1 MKAVR
6 QKIAKILRF
15 PSDLVLD
22 GNYSNKID
30 KKTRFITVTPLD
42 VKSFNETR
50 RFDGQREI
58 ETVTMSKQ
66 HTVSISVYGD
76 GAFDYANYLEACLC
90 TTIALQEFKSINCSI
105 VSIGDVRDINQVVG
119 GGYEQRGQF
128 DIIFGSEYV
137 VEYQLN
143 HIEHVDVNVIED
155 P

>member
-6 QKIAKILRF
+6 QKLAKILRF
-15 PSDLVLD
+15 PSDRVLD
-22 GNYSNKID
+22 GNFSNNID
-30 KKTRFITVTPLD
+30 RVKRFITVTPLTT
-42 VKSFNETR
+42 KSFNETR
-50 RFDGQREI
+50 RFDGKGEV

-66 HTVSISVYGD
+66 MTASISVYGE
-76 GAFDYANYLEACLC
+76 GAFDYAQYVKACLC
-90 TTIALQEFKSINCSI
+90 ATIALQEFKAIRCSI
-105 VSIGDVRDINQVVG
+105 VSMGDVRDINQVVG

-137 VEYQLN
+137 VDYQLN

>member
-30 KKTRFITVTPLD
+30 RKTRFITVTPLN

-50 RFDGQREI
+50 RFDGRREI

-66 HTVSISVYGD
+66 HAVSISVYGD
-76 GAFDYANYLEACLC
+76 GAFDYANYLKACLC
-90 TTIALQEFKSINCSI
+90 TTIALQEFKSIACSI
-105 VSIGDVRDINQVVG
+105 VSIGDVRDVNQVVG

-137 VEYQLN
+137 IDYQLN
-143 HIEHVDVNVIED
+143 HIEHVDINVIED

>member
-50 RFDGQREI
+50 RFDGKREI
-58 ETVTMSKQ
+58 ETVTMSEN
-66 HTVSISVYGD
+66 HLVSISVHGD
-76 GAFDYANYLEACLC
+76 GAYAYARYLKACLC
-90 TTIALQEFKSINCSI
+90 TTIALQEFKSIKCSI
-105 VSIGDVRDINQVVG
+105 VSIGDVRDVNQVVG

-137 VEYQLN
+137 VDYQLN

>member
-30 KKTRFITVTPLD
+30 KKTRFITVTPLN

-50 RFDGQREI
+50 RFDGRREI

-76 GAFDYANYLEACLC
+76 GAFDYANYLKACLC
-90 TTIALQEFKSINCSI
+90 TTIALQEFKSIACSI
-105 VSIGDVRDINQVVG
+105 VSIGDVRDVNQVVG

-137 VEYQLN
+137 VDYQLN